1 MPPQSRA
8 QRRRQ
13 AARLQQQQSRRPAP
27 PQNLDAA
34 DQAPAMDADDTAV
47 TGTTIA
53 LGPSAP
59 VVGEARRIESRP
71 AARTNRRV
79 LGRPA
84 PEPIDYSKEYA
95 AVRRDLRW
103 IVLWTALLFAAM
115 IALKLSG
122 LV

>member
-1 MPPQSRA
+1 
-8 QRRRQ
+8 
-13 AARLQQQQSRRPAP
+13 
-27 PQNLDAA
+27 
-34 DQAPAMDADDTAV
+34 
-47 TGTTIA
+47 
-53 LGPSAP
+53 

-79 LGRPA
+79 LSRPA

-122 LV
+122 VV

>member
-13 AARLQQQQSRRPAP
+13 TARQQQQSRRPTP
-27 PQNLDAA
+27 PQNLDSGS
-34 DQAPAMDADDTAV
+34 QAPAVEAEEAAA
-47 TGTTIA
+47 TGATIA
-53 LGPSAP
+53 LGSSTP
-59 VVGEARRIESRP
+59 VVGEARRNEGRP

-79 LGRPA
+79 LSRTA
-84 PEPIDYSKEYA
+84 PEPLDYSKEYS

-103 IVLWTALLFAAM
+103 IALWTVLLFVAM

>member
-13 AARLQQQQSRRPAP
+13 TARQQQQSRRPAP
-27 PQNLDAA
+27 PQNLDADSQTPAAEA
-34 DQAPAMDADDTAV
+34 DETAV
-47 TGTTIA
+47 TGATIA
-53 LGPSAP
+53 LGSSAP
-59 VVGEARRIESRP
+59 VVGEARRIEGRP
-71 AARTNRRV
+71 ASRTNRRV

-84 PEPIDYSKEYA
+84 PEPIDYTKEYS

-103 IVLWTALLFAAM
+103 IVLWTVLLFAAM
-115 IALKLSG
+115 IALRFSG

>member
-13 AARLQQQQSRRPAP
+13 AARQQQQSRRTAP
-27 PQNLDAA
+27 PRNPDAGGQRPAVGA
-34 DQAPAMDADDTAV
+34 DEAAV
-47 TGTTIA
+47 TGPTVA
-53 LGPSAP
+53 LDAPVP

-79 LGRPA
+79 LSRPA
-84 PEPIDYSKEYA
+84 SEPIDYSKEYS

-103 IVLWTALLFAAM
+103 IALWVVLLFAAM
-115 IALKLSG
+115 IALKFSG